1 MAINIYN
8 PVSTEPH
15 PANEQ
20 QLREKLEQNSADW
33 DSRQQLA
40 HLLYDQGSFD
50 QAATLIWEADEIPS
64 TDLDIAFAARILA
77 KTQPRKAIRLL
88 TAVLEHNR
96 GKAVQNLGV
105 ANALLHHGMVIQSAR
120 FYGAA
125 LEADPSLVN
134 PDLEHFVLWTDD
146 QQSLWGDFKNRRP
159 KLGELPW
166 MARDPMEALK
176 LTSRISLHTT
186 PIRVP
191 TLKQTPAEELRN
203 DLYQQTSE
211 KGAEITPPPAVT
223 IPADRVQEK
232 HRRFDSTYGAADH
245 SPAEGAAQPAA
256 EAAPAPSPAPAP
268 LTPPPAAPK
277 PKLVTPGVPTAP
289 KPKLVTEAPAAQAP
303 EVASAPE
310 AAPSAARMQVVGR
323 PGSGTREADVPEIAA
338 DSPARALAERE
349 AQAAEEKARA
359 EEAARA
365 AEEKERAD
373 REALAAASIAE
384 AKAAE
389 KTRAVM
395 ERALAA
401 EEASANLTEVPKN
414 PRPGAPPPTTQQ
426 AIASPA
432 AGSRLLTPGAPPAA
446 GGRKLLLPGQ
456 PQQPRESLLNPA
468 AGVPVPSDAHHG
480 EWYYIMN
487 GEACGPVHPEE
498 LKEKLEDKTIQPP
511 LKMIWTTGM
520 DNWKP
525 VYECPELWEENA
537 GQVFGR

>member
-1 MAINIYN
+1 M
-8 PVSTEPH
+8 STEPSQ
-15 PANEQ
+15 ANEQ

-50 QAATLIWEADEIPS
+50 QAATLIWDADEIPS

-96 GKAVQNLGV
+96 GKAVQNMGV
-105 ANALLHHGMVIQSAR
+105 ANALLHHGMVLQSAR

-146 QQSLWGDFKNRRP
+146 QQSLWGDFKDRRP

-191 TLKQTPAEELRN
+191 TLKQAPAEELRN
-203 DLYQQTSE
+203 ELYQQTSE

-245 SPAEGAAQPAA
+245 SSPDDQGKEAPAA
-256 EAAPAPSPAPAP
+256 EAAPI
-268 LTPPPAAPK
+268 TPPENSPK
-277 PKLVTPGVPTAP
+277 PKLVTPALNAP
-289 KPKLVTEAPAAQAP
+289 KPKLVTEP
-303 EVASAPE
+303 PE
-310 AAPSAARMQVVGR
+310 APKEPANPGQPTGTKIQVAGP
-323 PGSGTREADVPEIAA
+323 PGSGTVREADVQELAP
-338 DSPARALAERE
+338 DSPARALAEKE
-349 AQAAEEKARA
+349 AQAAAEKARA
-359 EEAARA
+359 E
-365 AEEKERAD
+365 KEQTD
-373 REALAAASIAE
+373 REALAAASMAE

-401 EEASANLTEVPKN
+401 EEANSNISQAPKN
-414 PRPGAPPPTTQQ
+414 PRPGEASSQPPSAPP
-426 AIASPA
+426 IN
-432 AGSRLLTPGAPPAA
+432 GSKLLTSGPAPAG
-446 GGRKLLLPGQ
+446 GGRKLLLPGAKKA
-456 PQQPRESLLNPA
+456 PGESLLNPS

-511 LKMIWTTGM
+511 LKMIWTNGM
-520 DNWKP
+520 DKWKP